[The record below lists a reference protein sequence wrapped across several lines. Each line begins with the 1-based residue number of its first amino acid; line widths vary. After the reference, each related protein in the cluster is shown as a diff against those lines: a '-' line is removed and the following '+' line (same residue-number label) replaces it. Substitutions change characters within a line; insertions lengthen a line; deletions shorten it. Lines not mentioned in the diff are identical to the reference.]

1 MNKVNG
7 WLEIRVGHWVG
18 FGYCPISDWVQFL
31 PSNRIG
37 SGLIQHNWI
46 RLHYLL
52 EQIKNI
58 SNQLLFHE
66 FCMKIAKRPLIR
78 MQPSPKYHLNSK
90 YHPNP
95 NSSKL
100 IRTQIHP
107 IRFISVRIR
116 SDLRFGWIQMVFFCF
131 PQSKQSEIWSNS
143 SKSEVLQP
151 YLKWEE
157 KIKRYVD
164 PFI

>member
-116 SDLRFGWIQMVFFCF
+116 SDLRFGWIQMVFFFF
-131 PQSKQSEIWSNS
+131 PPIQTIWNLI
-143 SKSEVLQP
+143 E
-151 YLKWEE
+151 
-157 KIKRYVD
+157 
-164 PFI
+164 FIQIWGSTALLEMRREN